1 MEQRSLR
8 DVVRESL
15 KNTSDDNVQ
24 QVLEKLDELGVED
37 IS

>member
-8 DVVRESL
+8 DVVRDSL

>member
-1 MEQRSLR
+1 MEQRSLH
-8 DVVRESL
+8 DIVKESL
-15 KNTSDDNVQ
+15 KNNSDDNVQ